1 MTSKTQT
8 KTETKKEKM
17 NLENELKWDSDIK
30 MDSVKKVL
38 DAGIILPEFKPY
50 ANSVYEIS
58 FKTIPKYVETPKGN
72 FWSIQIDKDG
82 MDYQMKMN
90 ASLKFGLKVLMERAK
105 IKEIKD
111 ILGIPFKICKNSDG
125 FFSIQ
130 TL

>member
-1 MTSKTQT
+1 MTSKQI
-8 KTETKKEKM
+8 KTKKETEIVK
-17 NLENELKWDSDIK
+17 EIELQWDDDIK

-38 DAGIILPEFKPY
+38 DSGVILPEFKPY

-58 FKTIPKYVETPKGN
+58 FKSIPKYIESSKGN
-72 FWSIQIDKDG
+72 FWSIQIDKEG
-82 MDYQMKMN
+82 MNYQMKMN

>member
-1 MTSKTQT
+1 MTPKTQT
-8 KTETKKEKM
+8 KTETKKEV
-17 NLENELKWDSDIK
+17 ENEHKWDSDIK
-30 MDSVKKVL
+30 MDSVQKVL

-50 ANSVYEIS
+50 ANSVYTIT
-58 FKTIPKYVETPKGN
+58 FKSIPKHIESSKGN

-105 IKEIKD
+105 IQDIKD

-125 FFSIQ
+125 YFSIQ